1 MFNPYIILIPLLAT
15 LVGWGT
21 NYLAVMLFRPR
32 KKIRIAGIE
41 IQGVFLKDRCNLQKR
56 LANWWHRSFFR
67 QVTFQP
73 NLKIF

>member
-21 NYLAVMLFRPR
+21 NYLAVRMLFRPR

-41 IQGVFLKDRCNLQKR
+41 IQGVFPKETDATCKEDWRIGGTR
-56 LANWWHRSFFR
+56 AFFG
-67 QVTFQP
+67 
-73 NLKIF
+73 K

>member
-21 NYLAVMLFRPR
+21 NYLAVRMLFRPR

-41 IQGVFLKDRCNLQKR
+41 IKGSFPKDRCNLQIR
-56 LANWWHRSFFR
+56 LANW
-67 QVTFQP
+67 
-73 NLKIF
+73 